1 LSPIGYTLPPAQNI
15 AVASQ
20 ILSQRSKSPHS
31 SRTTSISSIDLG
43 HFFKFGTF
51 WQSFLWLWQ
60 FENAIVGQPKEIAMS
75 TRKIL
80 NSSFIIIAILALW
93 VLRSPLASMMQ
104 WFSDPHAVT
113 EAVQQSGFW
122 GPTIL
127 FVLFVLQVF
136 FAFIPGQAL
145 MVASGYIYG
154 FTGGMLITWISLVI
168 GGQAAF
174 WLARHSGRRF
184 AEKWISPAVLDRWD
198 KNVAGQGIGFF
209 AISLVLPLFPNDAM
223 CYVAGLGKITSRRFL
238 IANILGRGL
247 ASFITVLIGA
257 YGSRIPAAVWVS
269 MVVVLVLGLVC
280 WQIARNRK
288 SSLLTA

>member
-1 LSPIGYTLPPAQNI
+1 
-15 AVASQ
+15 
-20 ILSQRSKSPHS
+20 
-31 SRTTSISSIDLG
+31 
-43 HFFKFGTF
+43 
-51 WQSFLWLWQ
+51 
-60 FENAIVGQPKEIAMS
+60 MS
-75 TRKIL
+75 TRKVL
-80 NSSFIIIAILALW
+80 NSSLIVITILTLW
-93 VLRSPLASMMQ
+93 VLRAPLASMMH

-184 AEKWISPAVLDRWD
+184 AEKWISPAILDRWD
-198 KNVAGQGIGFF
+198 KNAAGQGIGFF
-209 AISLVLPLFPNDAM
+209 AITLVLPLFPNDAM

-269 MVVVLVLGLVC
+269 MAVLIVLGLIC

-288 SSLLTA
+288 SSLLVA

>member
-1 LSPIGYTLPPAQNI
+1 
-15 AVASQ
+15 
-20 ILSQRSKSPHS
+20 
-31 SRTTSISSIDLG
+31 
-43 HFFKFGTF
+43 
-51 WQSFLWLWQ
+51 
-60 FENAIVGQPKEIAMS
+60 MS

-93 VLRSPLASMMQ
+93 VLRAPLASMMH

-184 AEKWISPAVLDRWD
+184 AEKWISPAILDRWD
-198 KNVAGQGIGFF
+198 KNAGDQGIGFF
-209 AISLVLPLFPNDAM
+209 AITLVLPLFPNDAM

-269 MVVVLVLGLVC
+269 MAVLIVLGLSC

-288 SSLLTA
+288 SSLLVA

>member
-1 LSPIGYTLPPAQNI
+1 
-15 AVASQ
+15 
-20 ILSQRSKSPHS
+20 
-31 SRTTSISSIDLG
+31 
-43 HFFKFGTF
+43 
-51 WQSFLWLWQ
+51 
-60 FENAIVGQPKEIAMS
+60 MS

-93 VLRSPLASMMQ
+93 VLRAPLASMMH

-184 AEKWISPAVLDRWD
+184 AEKWISPAILDRWD
-198 KNVAGQGIGFF
+198 KNAGDQGIGFF
-209 AISLVLPLFPNDAM
+209 AITLVLPLFPNDAM

-269 MVVVLVLGLVC
+269 MAVLIVLGLIC

-288 SSLLTA
+288 SSLLVA

>member
-1 LSPIGYTLPPAQNI
+1 
-15 AVASQ
+15 
-20 ILSQRSKSPHS
+20 
-31 SRTTSISSIDLG
+31 
-43 HFFKFGTF
+43 
-51 WQSFLWLWQ
+51 
-60 FENAIVGQPKEIAMS
+60 MS
-75 TRKIL
+75 TRKVL
-80 NSSFIIIAILALW
+80 NSSLIVITILTLW
-93 VLRSPLASMMQ
+93 VLRAPLASMMH

-184 AEKWISPAVLDRWD
+184 AEKWISPAILDRWD
-198 KNVAGQGIGFF
+198 KNAGDQGIGFF
-209 AISLVLPLFPNDAM
+209 AITLVLPLFPNDAM

-269 MVVVLVLGLVC
+269 MAVLIVLGLIC
-280 WQIARNRK
+280 WQIARNRT
-288 SSLLTA
+288 SSLLVA

>member
-1 LSPIGYTLPPAQNI
+1 
-15 AVASQ
+15 
-20 ILSQRSKSPHS
+20 
-31 SRTTSISSIDLG
+31 
-43 HFFKFGTF
+43 
-51 WQSFLWLWQ
+51 
-60 FENAIVGQPKEIAMS
+60 MS
-75 TRKIL
+75 TRKVL
-80 NSSFIIIAILALW
+80 NSSLIVITILTLW
-93 VLRSPLASMMQ
+93 VLRAPLASMMH

-184 AEKWISPAVLDRWD
+184 AEKWISPAILDRWD
-198 KNVAGQGIGFF
+198 KNAGDQGIGFF
-209 AISLVLPLFPNDAM
+209 AITLVLPLFPNDAM

-269 MVVVLVLGLVC
+269 MAVLIVLGLIC

-288 SSLLTA
+288 SSLLVA

>member
-1 LSPIGYTLPPAQNI
+1 
-15 AVASQ
+15 
-20 ILSQRSKSPHS
+20 
-31 SRTTSISSIDLG
+31 
-43 HFFKFGTF
+43 
-51 WQSFLWLWQ
+51 
-60 FENAIVGQPKEIAMS
+60 MS

-80 NSSFIIIAILALW
+80 NTGLIIIAILALW
-93 VLRSPLASMMQ
+93 VLRAPLALTMH
-104 WFSDPHAVT
+104 WFSDPYAVT
-113 EAVQQSGFW
+113 EAIQQSGFW

-184 AEKWISPAVLDRWD
+184 AEKWISPAILDRWD
-198 KNVAGQGIGFF
+198 KNAGDQGIGFF
-209 AISLVLPLFPNDAM
+209 AITLVLPLFPNDAM

-269 MVVVLVLGLVC
+269 MAVLIVLGLIC

-288 SSLLTA
+288 SSLLVA

>member
-1 LSPIGYTLPPAQNI
+1 
-15 AVASQ
+15 
-20 ILSQRSKSPHS
+20 
-31 SRTTSISSIDLG
+31 
-43 HFFKFGTF
+43 
-51 WQSFLWLWQ
+51 
-60 FENAIVGQPKEIAMS
+60 MS

-93 VLRSPLASMMQ
+93 VLRAPLASMMH

-184 AEKWISPAVLDRWD
+184 AEKWISPAILDRWD
-198 KNVAGQGIGFF
+198 KNAGDQGIGFF
-209 AISLVLPLFPNDAM
+209 AITLVLPLFPNDAM

-269 MVVVLVLGLVC
+269 MTVLLVLGLVC
-280 WQIARNRK
+280 WQLARNRK